1 MMLNNMERKK
11 KITVGLIISVCLLL
25 LLGGMYLCSNRKSES
40 EGNNENNKEQGVT
53 VISDAEKFSEEYPEV
68 PKENAFVYR
77 DIGQIEKILKNGTGI
92 VYLGFPECP
101 WCQRYVSY
109 LHDVA
114 TEKGI
119 EKIYYFNVLQDRKDN
134 TEGYQ
139 RIVEL
144 LGENL
149 DFDDEGNHRI
159 YVPDVT
165 FVYEGEIVAHDNETS
180 MSSGDVD
187 EYWTLEKVQSLKNRL
202 RVYIEDMNVDA
213 CVTCD

>member
-11 KITVGLIISVCLLL
+11 KITIGLIISVCLVL
-25 LLGGMYLCSNRKSES
+25 LLGGMYLYSNRES
-40 EGNNENNKEQGVT
+40 DNDGNNGNKEQGVT

-77 DIGQIEKILKNGTGI
+77 DLEQIEKILKNGTGI

-101 WCQRYVSY
+101 WCQRYVTY

-180 MSSGDVD
+180 MSSGDID
-187 EYWTLEKVQSLKNRL
+187 EYWTEKKVESLKDRL
-202 RVYIEDMNVDA
+202 RKYIDGMLTGSCES
-213 CVTCD
+213 CE